1 MIGGV
6 WGCEGGRGYVVVREG
21 KGMGYEGGRGC
32 GVMREGVVGGEG
44 ELPWVR
50 GSGVLWVW
58 VVGEVGRWGGGGQW
72 VWGSGVL
79 GCGCLYVGE
88 VGLCCCG
95 FFFGGGDEGEGVYGH

>member
-50 GSGVLWVW
+50 GSGVLWVVGVLWERWVGGGGGDSGCGVVVSW
-58 VVGEVGRWGGGGQW
+58 VVGVFMWERWGYAA
-72 VWGSGVL
+72 VD
-79 GCGCLYVGE
+79 
-88 VGLCCCG
+88 
-95 FFFGGGDEGEGVYGH
+95 FFGGGGG